1 MKKINPNI
9 SGIIKTKGFKEF
21 LIVLAVLLVSGVSH
35 GYNMFN
41 FPYYEN
47 DEGTYLSQTWSLL
60 KQGQLAPYTYWYDHA
75 PAGWIFMS
83 AWVKLT
89 GGFFTFGPSINTG
102 RVLMLVLHLAT
113 TLLLFYV
120 TKKISGKNFPAIVA
134 TLLFSLSPLAIY
146 FQRRVLLDNIMI
158 FWIFVS
164 LALLLTKKFRLS
176 SALLSAAAFGL
187 AVLTKETAIFLLP
200 AFIYTIFTR
209 PFIHNKV
216 FTLVQWLTS
225 AGLIISVYFLY
236 AALKGELFPTGFLGD
251 PQQHVSLLSSLLMQF
266 TRGTR
271 LPFWHASSDFFT
283 SLQEWINKDSFTITL
298 GAASTIL
305 STLLAVKIKALRTP
319 ALMALLFWVFLMR
332 GDLIIDFYVI
342 PAIPLLALNLGILLE
357 FLFSRFCS
365 RVNRVA
371 KALSLALIV
380 FGLFRFAPLDPYL
393 RNETKPQ
400 IEAINWIKEN
410 LPEDTYIVIDNYAFI
425 DLRES
430 RFPGDKVFPNADW
443 FWKLDYDPALR
454 DIKYEGNWHK
464 IEYIALSHEMVRQM
478 KHKTQKML
486 ENAFINSHPII
497 EWKNQS
503 IAYIDLESRISTN
516 GDWLAIYKMN
526 DNAEVSLKHSW
537 EYFKK
542 NFIINWGQV
551 IDPSEGD
558 KTTSE
563 AQSQTMLRA
572 VWEDDR
578 ETFDNVW
585 QWTKNH
591 LQYREQDK
599 LLSFLWE
606 KQDGEY
612 KLGDFRSSSK
622 ADQDTALAL
631 LFAHKQWGDEAYLDE
646 AKQIISDIWRQEVKL
661 IGGRYLLIAGIDRRE
676 KEGFLFNPSAL
687 SPATYRIFAQVDKA
701 HRWGR
706 LAEDSYSV
714 LNTLGEMSGNQT
726 YLPQNWLLVD
736 EQGNF
741 SSAAKHMDK
750 NSDLYGEPAFQT
762 LWRVAVDALWFKD
775 TRAIAYLKQVEPF
788 FTQTW
793 KKRGKFISLYDLS
806 GREKSSQSSIAVDS
820 GALSVFSITNPQT
833 AKEIFNK
840 SFISQFDYR
849 DGCWSNPK
857 DYLEQSWGWFGTAL
871 YSRKLPNLWSSYST
885 ITLP

>member
-1 MKKINPNI
+1 MKIVNVNFSEIISSKKFKDFLIIFAVLAI
-9 SGIIKTKGFKEF
+9 SG
-21 LIVLAVLLVSGVSH
+21 LSH

-47 DEGTYLSQTWSLL
+47 DEGTYLSQAWSVLEE
-60 KQGQLAPYTYWYDHA
+60 GQLAPYTYWYDHA
-75 PAGWIFMS
+75 PAGWILM
-83 AWVKLT
+83 AVWIKLT
-89 GGFFTFGPSINTG
+89 GGFFTFGPSINSG

-113 TLLLFYV
+113 TLLLYYV
-120 TKKISGKNFPAIVA
+120 TKRLSGKNFPAIVA
-134 TLLFSLSPLAIY
+134 TMLFSLSPLAIY

-158 FWIFVS
+158 FWVFVS
-164 LALLLTKKFRLS
+164 LALLLTKTFKLS

-187 AVLTKETAIFLLP
+187 AVLTKETALFLLP

-209 PFIHNKV
+209 PFIRNKV

-236 AALKGELFPTGFLGD
+236 AALRGELFPTGFLGD
-251 PQQHVSLLSSLLMQF
+251 TQEHVSLLSSLFFQF
-266 TRGTR
+266 SRGAR
-271 LPFWHASSDFFT
+271 LPFWNASSDFYT
-283 SLQEWINKDSFTITL
+283 SLQEWINKDTFTVTL
-298 GAASTIL
+298 GAASTIV
-305 STLLAVKIKALRTP
+305 STLLAVRIKALRIP
-319 ALMALLFWVFLMR
+319 ALVALLFWAFLMR

-342 PAIPLLALNLGILLE
+342 PAIPLLALNLGMLLE
-357 FLFSRFCS
+357 FLFSNFS
-365 RVNRVA
+365 YRVNA
-371 KALSLALIV
+371 ATKALSLALIV
-380 FGLFRFAPLDPYL
+380 LGLFYLVPVSPYV

-410 LPEDTYIVIDNYAFI
+410 LPADTFVVIDNYAFI

-454 DIKYEGNWHK
+454 NIKYEENWHK

-497 EWKNQS
+497 EWKDQS
-503 IAYIDLESRISTN
+503 IAYVDLESRISTN

-537 EYFKK
+537 EYFKG

-551 IDPSEGD
+551 IDPSEGEV
-558 KTTSE
+558 TTSE
-563 AQSQTMLRA
+563 LQGQTLLRA
-572 VWEDDR
+572 VWEDDQT
-578 ETFDNVW
+578 TFDNVW

-591 LQYREQDK
+591 LQYRQQDK

-606 KQDGEY
+606 KQGSEY

-622 ADQDTALAL
+622 ADQDIALAL
-631 LFAHKQWGDEAYLDE
+631 LFAHKQWGNETYLNE
-646 AKQIISDIWRQEVKL
+646 AKEIISDIWEQEVKL
-661 IGGRYLLIAGIDRRE
+661 IGGRYILIAGTDRRE
-676 KEGFLFNPSAL
+676 KEGFLVNPSAFA
-687 SPATYRIFAQVDKA
+687 PATYRIFAEVDKT
-701 HRWGR
+701 HPWKK
-706 LAEDSYSV
+706 LADSSYDI
-714 LNTLGEMSGNQT
+714 LNTLGKMAGNQT
-726 YLPQNWLLVD
+726 YLPQNWILID

-741 SSAAKHMDK
+741 SSAARYVDR
-750 NSDLYGEPAFQT
+750 NPDLYGEPAYQT

-775 TRAIAYLKQVEPF
+775 TQAITYLKQVEPF
-788 FTQTW
+788 FLQIW
-793 KKRGKFISLYDLS
+793 RRKGKFISLYDLS
-806 GREKSSQSSIAVDS
+806 GREKANSNSLSTDS
-820 GALSVFSITNPQT
+820 GALSVFSITNPQV

-849 DGCWSNPK
+849 DGCWTNTK
-857 DYLEQSWGWFGTAL
+857 DFYEQSWGWFGTAL
-871 YSRKLPNLWSSYST
+871 YSRKLPNLWSSYPT